1 MLKMRVVAALVS
13 SADLKMLR
21 PKWQE
26 QLNIFLEKD
35 RFPIRAALRIEPMQ
49 KQIFALA
56 VVTLFGSSALVI
68 SATDT
73 PETRRREAERY
84 LQASP
89 PKALFE
95 DMADKM
101 AANLPPDQREQFKR
115 VMTTQLDIAV
125 LTKATMDA
133 MVKNFTTDELKALA
147 DFFGSPV
154 GKSAMQKFGTY
165 MADIMP
171 VMQAEIIKAS
181 AKLNQSLPNQSP
193 R

>member
-1 MLKMRVVAALVS
+1 VPKKVVL
-13 SADLKMLR
+13 LT
-21 PKWQE
+21 
-26 QLNIFLEKD
+26 
-35 RFPIRAALRIEPMQ
+35 ALRYQSRTMQ
-49 KQIFALA
+49 QKL
-56 VVTLFGSSALVI
+56 VLLLVLTLSAWSSVF
-68 SATDT
+68 SGPDT

-115 VMTTQLDIAV
+115 VMTTQLDIAA
-125 LTKATMDA
+125 LTQAMIDA

-147 DFFGSPV
+147 DFYGSPV

-165 MADIMP
+165 MADVMP
-171 VMQAEIIKAS
+171 AMQAEIIKAQ
-181 AKLNQSLPNQSP
+181 AKMNQSLPNQSP
-193 R
+193 H

>member
-26 QLNIFLEKD
+26 QLKIFLQKD
-35 RFPIRAALRIEPMQ
+35 RFPIRATLRVEPMQ

-56 VVTLFGSSALVI
+56 VITLFGSSALVI

-84 LQASP
+84 LQVSP

-95 DMADKM
+95 
-101 AANLPPDQREQFKR
+101 
-115 VMTTQLDIAV
+115 
-125 LTKATMDA
+125 
-133 MVKNFTTDELKALA
+133 
-147 DFFGSPV
+147 
-154 GKSAMQKFGTY
+154 
-165 MADIMP
+165 
-171 VMQAEIIKAS
+171 
-181 AKLNQSLPNQSP
+181 
-193 R
+193 